1 MFVKET
7 LYTLNDI
14 AVIPAATSN
23 ISSRSECNPE
33 YEFNQMLP
41 LFVSPMNNIIDDN
54 NVDIF
59 RAAGVNVI
67 APRDDEKI
75 DYEVRKNR
83 WEILWAK
90 GVFVGMSMKEFDK
103 YFIEDVDSIDMSKYR
118 RVCIDLANGHME
130 SLLTMCKIAKDY
142 YKEHLILMTGNIAN
156 PETYRDYA
164 KAGIDYVRL
173 GIGSGSICTTAAN
186 SSIHHPMA
194 SLIDECKKIKNEIE
208 IFVEQKDSYATE
220 YKSVPKIVADGG
232 FTNFDQIIKA
242 LALGADYCMCGKLFA
257 QCIEA
262 CTSIMSDKDFFE
274 WPNEDKD
281 KDGYSRMHSTIHNP
295 YNHVDF
301 VIELMDKGYSF
312 HRDYYGMSTKR
323 AQKEMGGKGN
333 KTAEGIAIKIPV
345 KYSVAGWIDNFKSYL
360 KSAMSYTGFRRI
372 EDFIGGPT
380 CKVISNNSYLAYF
393 K

>member
-1 MFVKET
+1 MLVKET
-7 LYTLNDI
+7 LYTLNDV
-14 AVIPAATSN
+14 AVIPAVTSD
-23 ISSRSECNPE
+23 ISSRNECNPE

-54 NVDIF
+54 NIDIF

-90 GVFVGMSMKEFDK
+90 GIFVGMSMKEFDK

-130 SLLTMCKIAKDY
+130 SLLTMCKIAKEY

-262 CTSIMSDKDFFE
+262 CTEVVADKEFVFPEEENDFILKKHNTVKKPYERTDFILDLIKRGYKFE
-274 WPNEDKD
+274 
-281 KDGYSRMHSTIHNP
+281 
-295 YNHVDF
+295 
-301 VIELMDKGYSF
+301 
-312 HRDYYGMSTKR
+312 RDYYGMSTKR
-323 AQKEMGGKGN
+323 AQRSMGGKGN
-333 KTAEGIAIKIPV
+333 KTAEGITTRI
-345 KYSVAGWIDNFKSYL
+345 SVNCTVSGWIDNFKSYL

-372 EDFIGGPT
+372 EDFIGGPV
-380 CKVISNNSYLAYF
+380 CKIQSTNAYLAYF

>member
-1 MFVKET
+1 MLVKET
-7 LYTLNDI
+7 LYTLNDV
-14 AVIPAATSN
+14 AVIPAVTSD
-23 ISSRSECNPE
+23 ISSRNECNPE

-54 NVDIF
+54 NIDIF

-90 GVFVGMSMKEFDK
+90 GIFVGMSMKEFDK
-103 YFIEDVDSIDMSKYR
+103 YFIEDVDSVDMTKYR

-130 SLLTMCKIAKDY
+130 SLLTMCKIAKEY

-262 CTSIMSDKDFFE
+262 CTEVVADKEFVFPEEENDFILKKHNTVKKPYERTDFILDLIKRGYKFE
-274 WPNEDKD
+274 
-281 KDGYSRMHSTIHNP
+281 
-295 YNHVDF
+295 
-301 VIELMDKGYSF
+301 
-312 HRDYYGMSTKR
+312 RDYYGMSTKR
-323 AQKEMGGKGN
+323 AQRSMGGKGN
-333 KTAEGIAIKIPV
+333 KTAEGITTRI
-345 KYSVAGWIDNFKSYL
+345 SVNCTVSGWIDNFKSYL

-372 EDFIGGPT
+372 EDFIGGPV
-380 CKVISNNSYLAYF
+380 CKIQSTNAYLAYF

>member
-1 MFVKET
+1 MLVKET

-14 AVIPAATSN
+14 AVIPAVTSD
-23 ISSRSECNPE
+23 ISSRNECNPE

-67 APRDDEKI
+67 APRDDENI

-83 WEILWAK
+83 WEIMWAK
-90 GVFVGMSMKEFDK
+90 GAFVGMSMKEFDK

-262 CTSIMSDKDFFE
+262 CTEVVADKEFVFPEEENDFILKKHNTVKKPYERTDFILDLIKRGYKFE
-274 WPNEDKD
+274 
-281 KDGYSRMHSTIHNP
+281 
-295 YNHVDF
+295 
-301 VIELMDKGYSF
+301 
-312 HRDYYGMSTKR
+312 RDYYGMSTKR
-323 AQKEMGGKGN
+323 AQRSMGGKGN
-333 KTAEGIAIKIPV
+333 KTAEGITTRI
-345 KYSVAGWIDNFKSYL
+345 SVNYTVSGWIDNFKAYL

-372 EDFIGGPT
+372 EDFIGGPV
-380 CKVISNNSYLAYF
+380 CKIQSTNAYFAYF

>member
-23 ISSRSECNPE
+23 ISSRSECNP
-33 YEFNQMLP
+33 YYDDTKMLP

-83 WEILWAK
+83 WEIMWAK
-90 GVFVGMSMKEFDK
+90 GAFVGMSMKEFDK
-103 YFIEDVDSIDMSKYR
+103 YFIEDVDSVDMTKYR

-173 GIGSGSICTTAAN
+173 GIGTGSICFVDGTKVT
-186 SSIHHPMA
+186 MA
-194 SLIDECKKIKNEIE
+194 DGTKKNIEDIQVNEKVLTHAGIGTVDERFRYKTNKETVTINNEI
-208 IFVEQKDSYATE
+208 TCT
-220 YKSVPKIVADGG
+220 
-232 FTNFDQIIKA
+232 TNHEFYVINK
-242 LALGADYCMCGKLFA
+242 C
-257 QCIEA
+257 
-262 CTSIMSDKDFFE
+262 DKDE
-274 WPNEDKD
+274 VNENNLHDFAYWIAAKDLDKD
-281 KDGYSRMHSTIHNP
+281 TH
-295 YNHVDF
+295 
-301 VIELMDKGYSF
+301 LL
-312 HRDYYGMSTKR
+312 
-323 AQKEMGGKGN
+323 
-333 KTAEGIAIKIPV
+333 IK
-345 KYSVAGWIDNFKSYL
+345 KYS
-360 KSAMSYTGFRRI
+360 
-372 EDFIGGPT
+372 
-380 CKVISNNSYLAYF
+380 
-393 K
+393 

>member
-173 GIGSGSICTTAAN
+173 GIGSGSICFVDGTKVT
-186 SSIHHPMA
+186 MA
-194 SLIDECKKIKNEIE
+194 DGTKKNIEDIQVNEKVLTHAGIGTVDERFRYKTNKETVTINNEI
-208 IFVEQKDSYATE
+208 TCT
-220 YKSVPKIVADGG
+220 
-232 FTNFDQIIKA
+232 TNHEFYVINK
-242 LALGADYCMCGKLFA
+242 C
-257 QCIEA
+257 
-262 CTSIMSDKDFFE
+262 
-274 WPNEDKD
+274 DKD
-281 KDGYSRMHSTIHNP
+281 KVNENNLH
-295 YNHVDF
+295 DF
-301 VIELMDKGYSF
+301 AYWVAAKDLDKDT
-312 HRDYYGMSTKR
+312 HLL
-323 AQKEMGGKGN
+323 
-333 KTAEGIAIKIPV
+333 IK
-345 KYSVAGWIDNFKSYL
+345 KYS
-360 KSAMSYTGFRRI
+360 
-372 EDFIGGPT
+372 
-380 CKVISNNSYLAYF
+380 
-393 K
+393 